1 MDDYLIRV
9 ITTNK
14 EIRALAVN
22 STKTVE
28 KARTMHNTTPV
39 ATAALGRALSGG
51 LLIGSLVKSGEQT
64 SLSIRGDGPLK
75 TILVESNQKG
85 EVRGYVANPQ
95 VALQLN
101 NLNKL
106 DVASAIGNG
115 ELVIRKNYLM
125 KEPYEGKVRL
135 ISGEIGDDLSYYF
148 TKSEQTPSSVGV
160 GVLVDTDQSVK
171 AAGGFLIQLLP
182 DASEETID
190 RLEENINK
198 IDSLSRLIDKGTSP
212 EDLLDILLEGFDY
225 RVMAKKNV
233 GFKCRCSRE
242 QVKGIMTSLGEKELK
257 KTLEDEGK
265 IEIRCHF
272 CNNKYEFN
280 ENEVEEALKS
290 NDNSDK
296 NQEG

>member
-1 MDDYLIRV
+1 MEDYLIRV

-22 STKTVE
+22 STQTVE
-28 KARTMHNTTPV
+28 TARNMHNTSPV

-75 TILVESNQKG
+75 KILVESNQKG

-101 NLNKL
+101 DLNKL
-106 DVASAIGNG
+106 DVSSAIGNG
-115 ELVIRKNYLM
+115 ELVIRKHYLM
-125 KEPYEGKVRL
+125 KEPYEGRVRL

-190 RLEENINK
+190 RLEENIKK

-225 RVMAKKNV
+225 RVMAKKDV
-233 GFKCRCSRE
+233 GFTCRCSRE

-265 IEIRCHF
+265 IEIKCHF
-272 CNNKYEFN
+272 CNSKYEFN
-280 ENEVEEALKS
+280 EKEVDEILKN
-290 NDNSDK
+290 NDRDT